1 MGSTL
6 SDKQSS
12 QVRFLPAAERRLPWL
27 GEKLSVIPCRI
38 STVALRRAARPLK
51 PMCEGSRPS
60 RRANRNRDAR
70 PGREQRQRAEHY
82 PERDGAASPRET
94 REFPA
99 PRYALAGGVL
109 WVTRRVRGLV
119 SKTGCLLSSI
129 LRSPARPNALVG
141 LHREWFTICLSSK
154 PSRFE
159 SGM

>member
-1 MGSTL
+1 MVEEKLLCHSL
-6 SDKQSS
+6 SDLYGGAQGSRS
-12 QVRFLPAAERRLPWL
+12 AFEADVRGFETLP
-27 GEKLSVIPCRI
+27 PCQPE
-38 STVALRRAARPLK
+38 TETPD
-51 PMCEGSRPS
+51 PEGS
-60 RRANRNRDAR
+60 NVN
-70 PGREQRQRAEHY
+70 GRGRTRKGA
-82 PERDGAASPRET
+82 AASPRET
-94 REFPA
+94 GEFPA